1 MEINAQATEMA
12 ETIFEIME
20 VKPSE
25 ERFRQVRRLIE
36 HELVERVRDTE
47 ERHAKVA
54 KDCCPAD
61 DDLAHKIARGIR
73 KSNTALIANLGS
85 LR

>member
-12 ETIFEIME
+12 ETIFEILE
-20 VKPSE
+20 VTPSE

-36 HELVERVRDTE
+36 HELVERVRETE

-61 DDLAHKIARGIR
+61 DDLAHKIARAIR